1 MVDANMF
8 VYERDQMKT
17 ARFGAPLALVR
28 DRFVLAIGGMVG
40 RNQPTKNCEAYD
52 TATNFWFPINEL
64 PVTVQ
69 NTNTIVMNN
78 RFVYLMPGSN
88 ITCRRGNTAI
98 LIHLLDS
105 GGQTAFQGDKNNR
118 AYGRTIANQRW
129 QQLSVENPDF
139 VRSMPVAGWQIG
151 NSDMIIFGGE
161 TTQTFTFDTREVNA
175 TTKVAAVQ
183 NWKASLSSKGRF
195 GYQSDFV
202 ARQFGKFLYVIDS
215 SSEKMLHVY

>member
-1 MVDANMF
+1 MANCLMVDANMF

-88 ITCRRGNTAI
+88 ITCRRGNTSI

-105 GGQTAFQGDKNNR
+105 GG
-118 AYGRTIANQRW
+118 
-129 QQLSVENPDF
+129 
-139 VRSMPVAGWQIG
+139 
-151 NSDMIIFGGE
+151 
-161 TTQTFTFDTREVNA
+161 
-175 TTKVAAVQ
+175 
-183 NWKASLSSKGRF
+183 
-195 GYQSDFV
+195 
-202 ARQFGKFLYVIDS
+202 
-215 SSEKMLHVY
+215 